1 MTKTTGCEIVPSIHV
16 CASVKLRCFRR
27 GTYNEQ
33 QVLPLHMAIND
44 KMALF
49 NLSLDKLISCYLF
62 EDYQQAFAH
71 TLLAKQYLDSV
82 QDKLI
87 IAIFYLY
94 DSLTRIALYSQ
105 TLKSEQKSI
114 LSKVDLNQ
122 KKLEKLSHHTSEQY
136 LHKFYL
142 VSAERC
148 RLFGKTDAAMEYYD
162 HAIAL
167 AKEHEYFSEEALAN
181 ELTAKF
187 YLSKGIKKIAT
198 IYMQDARCC
207 YLSWGA
213 TDKVKD
219 LDARYPYLLD
229 GHPLNVNI
237 ENVNSKKFNFIETSQ
252 KNKLNEIIYVENSEN
267 TDALKNYGLNVLN
280 FLSFSTESTIKDGE
294 TYSELSETQNRLN
307 QFLEAM
313 PIGVAVFNSS
323 GQPYYLN
330 RAGEELCGKKII
342 ALASSE
348 EISEVYQIYIAG
360 TNQKYPSSQLPLYKA
375 LKGETT
381 RVDDLEIHKHNK
393 IIPLEVC
400 GTPIFDENGK
410 IIYAVVTFQ
419 DISERKRAA
428 ADRSKFIQEKVALK
442 KTNYTLQRLANIDG
456 LTQVANRR
464 RFDEWLRQVW
474 RQLTREQVPLS
485 LIFCDVDHFKLYNDT
500 YGHQAGDNCLQQ
512 VAQAISRQV
521 KRPADLVARYGGE
534 EFAVILPNTPGE
546 GALAVA
552 QTIRQEIHSL
562 KIPHAQS
569 RVSEY
574 VTLSLGV
581 VSMVPTQGLS
591 PEDLISNADKALY
604 KAKEQ
609 GRDRIIFK
617 AFDTTANE
625 H

>member
-1 MTKTTGCEIVPSIHV
+1 MTKITGCEIVPSIHV
-16 CASVKLRCFRR
+16 CASVRPRCFRR
-27 GTYNEQ
+27 GAYNEA

-49 NLSLDKLISCYLF
+49 NLYLDKLISCYLF

-87 IAIFYLY
+87 MAIFYLY
-94 DSLTRIALYSQ
+94 DSLIRIALYSQ
-105 TLKSEQKSI
+105 TLKPEKRSI
-114 LSKVDLNQ
+114 LSKVNLNQ
-122 KKLEKLSHHTSEQY
+122 KKLEKLSHHTSEKY

-162 HAIAL
+162 RAIAL
-167 AKEHEYFSEEALAN
+167 AKEHEYLSEEALAN

-229 GHPLNVNI
+229 GQPS
-237 ENVNSKKFNFIETSQ
+237 NVNSKSFNFIETSK
-252 KNKLNEIIYVENSEN
+252 KNKLNQIIYVENSEPK
-267 TDALKNYGLNVLN
+267 DALKSYGLDVLK
-280 FLSFSTESTIKDGE
+280 FLFFPTDSNIKNGE
-294 TYSELSETQNRLN
+294 AYSELSETQNRLN

-342 ALASSE
+342 ALASNE

-360 TNQKYPSSQLPLYKA
+360 TNQKYPISQLPLYKA
-375 LKGETT
+375 LNGETT
-381 RVDDLEIHKHNK
+381 RVDDLEIHQPNK

-400 GTPIFDENGK
+400 GTPIFDENGN

-428 ADRSKFIQEKVALK
+428 ADRTKFIQEKVALK

-512 VAQAISRQV
+512 VAQAISHQA

-534 EFAVILPNTPGE
+534 EFAVILPNTPSE

-552 QTIRQEIHSL
+552 ETIRQEIHSL
-562 KIPHAQS
+562 KIAHAQS

-581 VSMVPTQGLS
+581 VSIVPTQGFS

-609 GRDRIIFK
+609 GRDRIILK
-617 AFDTTANE
+617 TFDTAANE